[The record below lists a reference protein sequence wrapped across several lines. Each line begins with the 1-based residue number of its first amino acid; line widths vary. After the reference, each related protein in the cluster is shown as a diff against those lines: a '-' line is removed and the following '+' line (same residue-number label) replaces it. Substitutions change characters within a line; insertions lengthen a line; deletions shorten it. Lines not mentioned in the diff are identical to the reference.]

1 MGGRGA
7 GLAAIPF
14 EREGLGAARKR
25 PPHGDCCFART
36 RDEIL
41 RMPPVHLRQS
51 PGAYGPCVLRRG
63 ADIFR
68 NLVASA
74 AILAISC
81 TQVTV
86 ATGGEPTL
94 RERCD
99 LMVQLLPETL
109 QDLAVTDCAP
119 GSSAQVGLAVRMK
132 IPSGRLREVE
142 RVLDR
147 RPQGMEPLRFVCCGF
162 ETTPVALDLPRDHP
176 LAENVPDGA
185 YRDVLL
191 SLYSEETS
199 NGSPS
204 ARDGLGGHLVL
215 ELVDY

>member
-1 MGGRGA
+1 MSPVQ
-7 GLAAIPF
+7 L
-14 EREGLGAARKR
+14 RK
-25 PPHGDCCFART
+25 P
-36 RDEIL
+36 
-41 RMPPVHLRQS
+41 
-51 PGAYGPCVLRRG
+51 PGAYGPRVLRKG

-74 AILAISC
+74 AILAIAC

-132 IPSGRLREVE
+132 IPAGRLREVE
-142 RVLDR
+142 RVLIADT
-147 RPQGMEPLRFVCCGF
+147 GMAPMRFVCCGF
-162 ETTPVALDLPRDHP
+162 ETRPVALDLPRDHP
-176 LAENVPDGA
+176 LAEDVPDGA

-199 NGSPS
+199 DGSPS
-204 ARDGLGGHLVL
+204 AREGLGGHLVL